1 MATIAETVTTN
12 ATEYL
17 GYAPKTLTVNLAIEK
32 FKDIRNY
39 PSSYTEAM
47 IETDMT
53 NNISKITMA
62 VVELDAKEG
71 GEGENAHSE
80 NGISRTYGN
89 YGMPEAYKS
98 VAQFATV
105 I

>member
-1 MATIAETVTTN
+1 MATVAETVTTN

-62 VVELDAKEG
+62 VVELDADGYYRVDNRKIIDG
-71 GEGENAHSE
+71 R
-80 NGISRTYGN
+80 I
-89 YGMPEAYKS
+89 
-98 VAQFATV
+98 V
-105 I
+105 